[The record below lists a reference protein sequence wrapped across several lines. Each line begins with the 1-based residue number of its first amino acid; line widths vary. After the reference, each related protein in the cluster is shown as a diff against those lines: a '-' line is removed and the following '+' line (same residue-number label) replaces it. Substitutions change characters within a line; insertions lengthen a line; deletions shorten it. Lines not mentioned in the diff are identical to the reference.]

1 MRIFYL
7 ALGVVCVVLGCIGIV
22 VPGLPTT
29 PFLLVAVW
37 AFAKSSARLHTWL
50 LNHKIL
56 GRYVRDWESHQ
67 VIPVSAKILSGT
79 FMTLTVVMCY
89 LHSQNH
95 LWPTLLAFILAAV
108 FVYVV
113 TRPSRAPSAEI

>member
-1 MRIFYL
+1 MRIFYIG
-7 ALGVVCVVLGCIGIV
+7 LGFLCVVIGCIGIV

-50 LNHKIL
+50 ITHHLL
-56 GRYVRDWESHQ
+56 GRYVRDWEQHQ

-79 FMTLTVVMCY
+79 FMSLTVVMCY
-89 LHSQNH
+89 MHTQNH
-95 LWPTLLAFILAAV
+95 LWPTLLAVSLACV
-108 FVYVV
+108 FAYVV
-113 TRPSRAPSAEI
+113 TRPSRAPSAEA